1 MQILVFILIAWWL
14 FGGDKKGKKAR
25 KSDSYREWEKRRRE
39 HYHFLYGD
47 RP

>member
-14 FGGDKKGKKAR
+14 FGGDKKGKKR
-25 KSDSYREWEKRRRE
+25 KAGSYREWEKRRRE
-39 HYHFLYGD
+39 QYQYLYGD